1 MKYFSATIIAIP
13 LFKSNKH
20 IAMGTDQF
28 PGIYRGNLPPILIL
42 QRKKEKRI
50 IALTKKGAR
59 LMAYHGC
66 IFDLDGTLANTLDSI
81 AYFGNGTLAA
91 FGLPPIPAEEYKLLV
106 GNGADKLMERMLRRV
121 GAAFSDEKL
130 KKFRAEYDRRYE
142 SEPMK
147 LVTPYPG
154 LMELLNSLKAQ
165 GFLLGVLS
173 NKPDN
178 MTRYIVGELYGGLLD
193 EVRGQR
199 EGVPKKPDPT
209 AVLDIAKGFGL
220 APREILY
227 VGDSGV
233 DMETG
238 KNAGMDPC
246 GVLWGFRDREEL
258 LSHGAKYLAANAAE
272 LEKIAIPI

>member
-1 MKYFSATIIAIP
+1 MSGK
-13 LFKSNKH
+13 
-20 IAMGTDQF
+20 
-28 PGIYRGNLPPILIL
+28 IYR
-42 QRKKEKRI
+42 
-50 IALTKKGAR
+50 A
-59 LMAYHGC
+59 C
-66 IFDLDGTLANTLDSI
+66 IFDLDGTLANTLHSI

-106 GNGADKLMERMLRRV
+106 GNGADVLMKRMLSRA
-121 GAAFSDEKL
+121 GAAFSDEEL
-130 KKFRAEYDRRYE
+130 KNFRAEYDRRYE

-154 LMELLNSLKAQ
+154 LPEMLKDLKAR

-178 MTRYIVGELYGGLLD
+178 MTRYIVRELYGGLID
-193 EVRGQR
+193 EARGQR

-209 AVLDIAKGFGL
+209 AVLDIAEGFGL
-220 APREILY
+220 FPGEILY

-238 KNAGMDPC
+238 KSAGMDPC
-246 GVLWGFRDREEL
+246 GVLWGFRDRDEL
-258 LSHGAKYLAANAAE
+258 LAHGAKYLAATPEELKRAA
-272 LEKIAIPI
+272 LEGGR